1 MRATVYHVLLTLALI
16 LGMIAGDATSA
27 QALPL
32 TEVLAQ
38 AQPSSQAASKL
49 KAQYR
54 AELQER
60 KRVQDSLAQLERQY
74 DLLASKIDALKRKG
88 ISNLN
93 RGEHQELMR
102 QGRRLAEQ
110 LGQLQLKIQRIDSSL
125 DQLAGA
131 ILSDLDV
138 QLRASERALIG
149 ASGPQRRQLVA
160 QLNALSQERAEYAQ
174 PLPALDLKK
183 AEAMLKMAQGLDNP
197 DDMLAMAD
205 ELQDAEQELL
215 KKLDWVS
222 SRLTDLK
229 ARKRLL
235 QRATA
240 FSREERF
247 FEESARSRSLARLER
262 RNEAPTSA
270 PPQKATDDASSPIR
284 GSGDD
289 FASESAAPDLANGA
303 DPDTARGPDAVSSP
317 GIESGK
323 SPQIPTD
330 NRVDDP
336 FAQPKDTIIISREA
350 DPSAGSAQ
358 RAGAD
363 DSRLDDKIKALE
375 RDQKALQQQAEALKR
390 RAKKLRQ
397 EANL

>member
-1 MRATVYHVLLTLALI
+1 MRASLHHILLALAVI
-16 LGMIAGDATSA
+16 LGMTAGQATSA

-38 AQPSSQAASKL
+38 AQPSSQTTQRL
-49 KAQYR
+49 KGQYR

-60 KRVQDSLAQLERQY
+60 KRIQDSLAQLERQY
-74 DLLASKIDALKRKG
+74 DTLASQIDGLKRKG

-110 LGQLQLKIQRIDSSL
+110 LGQLQLKIQRIDLSL
-125 DQLAGA
+125 EQLAA
-131 ILSDLDV
+131 SILSDLDG
-138 QLRASERALIG
+138 QLRASERELIG
-149 ASGPQRRQLVA
+149 ASGQQRRQIVA
-160 QLNALSQERAEYAQ
+160 KLNALSQERAEYAQ

-183 AEAMLKMAQGLDNP
+183 AESMLRMAQGLDNP

-222 SRLTDLK
+222 TRLTDLK

-262 RNEAPTSA
+262 RAESPTTT
-270 PPQKATDDASSPIR
+270 PPQKETDASTPTR
-284 GSGDD
+284 GDEGFSGE
-289 FASESAAPDLANGA
+289 ASPDLSNSA
-303 DPDTARGPDAVSSP
+303 DPDTAQGTGQLPSPDHQ
-317 GIESGK
+317 SGK
-323 SPQIPTD
+323 TPHVPTD
-330 NRVDDP
+330 NSVDDP

-350 DPSAGSAQ
+350 DPAAGSAQ

-363 DSRLDDKIKALE
+363 DSRLDDKIKSLE
-375 RDQKALQQQAEALKR
+375 RDQKALQQQAAALKR

>member
-1 MRATVYHVLLTLALI
+1 MRASLPYLLLALALI
-16 LGMIAGDATSA
+16 LGMIAGDAVSA

-32 TEVLAQ
+32 TEVMAQ

-74 DLLASKIDALKRKG
+74 DLLAGKIDALKRKG

-125 DQLAGA
+125 DQLASA
-131 ILSDLDV
+131 ILSDLDA
-138 QLRASERALIG
+138 QLRVTERALIG
-149 ASGPQRRQLVA
+149 ASGTQRRQIVA

-270 PPQKATDDASSPIR
+270 PPQKATDDASAPSR
-284 GSGDD
+284 GSDD
-289 FASESAAPDLANGA
+289 FAGEAAAPDLANGA
-303 DPDTARGPDAVSSP
+303 DPDAAQAPDAVNSP
-317 GIESGK
+317 GLESGK
-323 SPQIPTD
+323 SPQVPNDT
-330 NRVDDP
+330 RVDDP

-350 DPSAGSAQ
+350 DPAAGSAQ
-358 RAGAD
+358 RAGAA